1 MSGLARTSGQEA
13 LTLAPKPK
21 ASQTIL
27 VEVNSR
33 DRNYSAANQTTNS
46 FRFTFQRPIKD
57 IQTLELIGGTVPVPY
72 AITSSNN
79 AFIVVEGSTR
89 NTITLPPAFY
99 TNTTLAAALQ
109 TALNAMSGKA
119 NTYTAAVD
127 ATGAYLTVTRA
138 IGAAPF
144 TFLFLTGTPRDTT
157 QEVNTPSTALGF
169 ASDDYTHVNGVIQA
183 PYPMDPFMSRIYL
196 YIDFESTL
204 SLSAI
209 ERGTGRRSPF
219 GVIYFDQTSNGYK
232 FLNKETVQQ
241 TLYKLAQPLPR
252 LQNLQIEFRDEFYHP
267 VNFGGRELTLL
278 LQFTGLVA

>member
-1 MSGLARTSGQEA
+1 MSGFARTSGQEA

-21 ASQTIL
+21 TSQTIL

-33 DRNYSAANQTTNS
+33 DRNSSAANQTTNS

-57 IQTLELIGGTVPVPY
+57 IQTVELLAGTVPTPLPL
-72 AITSSNN
+72 TTSNN
-79 AFIVVEGSTR
+79 AFTVVEGSAR
-89 NTITLPPAFY
+89 NTITLAPAFY

-109 TALNAMSGKA
+109 TALNAMPGKA
-119 NTYTAAVD
+119 NTYTAALD
-127 ATGAYLTVTRA
+127 ATGAYLVVTRA
-138 IGAAPF
+138 TGTTSF
-144 TFLFLTGTPRDTT
+144 TFLFASGAPADTT
-157 QEVNTPSTALGF
+157 QAVNTPSTALGF
-169 ASDDYTHVNGVIQA
+169 ASADYTHVNGVIQA
-183 PYPMDPFMSRIYL
+183 PFPMDPVMSRIYL

-219 GVIYFDQTSNGYK
+219 GVIYFDQTTNGYK
-232 FLNKETVQQ
+232 FLNKETIQQ

-252 LQNLQIEFRDEFYHP
+252 LQSLQIDFRDEFYHP
-267 VNFGGRELTLL
+267 INFGGRELTLL

>member
-1 MSGLARTSGQEA
+1 MSGFARTSGQEA

-21 ASQTIL
+21 TPQTIL

-33 DRNYSAANQTTNS
+33 DRNFSAANQSTNS

-57 IQTLELIGGTVPVPY
+57 IQTVELLAGTVPVPY
-72 AITSSNN
+72 AITTSNN

-89 NTITLPPAFY
+89 NTITLAPAFY

-119 NTYTAAVD
+119 NTYTAGLD

-138 IGAAPF
+138 SGTAPF
-144 TFLFLTGTPRDTT
+144 TFLFATGSPADTG
-157 QEVNTPSTALGF
+157 QAVNTPSTALGF
-169 ASDDYTHVNGVIQA
+169 ASGDYTHVNGVIQA
-183 PYPMDPFMSRIYL
+183 PYPMDPVMTRIYL

-209 ERGTGRRSPF
+209 ERGAGRRSPF
-219 GVIYFDQTSNGYK
+219 GILYFDQTTNGYK
-232 FLNKETVQQ
+232 FLNKETIQQ

-252 LQNLQIEFRDEFYHP
+252 LQSLQIDFRNEFYHP

-278 LQFTGLVA
+278 LQFSGLVA